1 MKGRGLAR
9 PPENIMPSNFP
20 TIILA
25 SACIAL
31 NVAAGTLVY
40 LLKLPLYL
48 DQAGIML
55 AAILVPG
62 PRGKACLVS
71 AIVAVV
77 SFVVIGV
84 LVSPFEPWFI
94 GTGIASGLYGS
105 LVVRGRVTD
114 LVDGRATTRRFIGRL
129 LLFGIGWGIVAAVV
143 SAPIVVYLFGGVTGA
158 GTTLIFAFLVKTGHQ
173 LLNQCCPPDRIHGR
187 ASRQDP
193 LALIGNRNRA
203 VYAPCIS

>member
-1 MKGRGLAR
+1 
-9 PPENIMPSNFP
+9 MPSNFA

-48 DQAGIML
+48 DSAGIML

-94 GTGIASGLYGS
+94 GTGIAGGLYGS
-105 LVVRGRVTD
+105 LVVRGRVND

-129 LLFGIGWGIVAAVV
+129 VLFGIGWGIVAAVV

-173 LLNQCCPPDRIHGR
+173 LLNAALLTGFTAEPVDKTLSLLLAIVIARFTPPAFRELLE
-187 ASRQDP
+187 ASK
-193 LALIGNRNRA
+193 
-203 VYAPCIS
+203 